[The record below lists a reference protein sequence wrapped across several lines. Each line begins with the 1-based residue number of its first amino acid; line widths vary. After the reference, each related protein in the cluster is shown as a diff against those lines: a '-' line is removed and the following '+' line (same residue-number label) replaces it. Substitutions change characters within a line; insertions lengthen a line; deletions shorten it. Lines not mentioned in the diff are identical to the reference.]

1 MFRVGIIGSENSHAM
16 AFSEIF
22 NINNKEQYPDIQVVA
37 IFGEDQAASEAVRD
51 KCGAEIMTPEE
62 MLGKVDAVMVTSR
75 DGALHAKYA
84 KPFIEAG
91 IPAFVDKPLT
101 RNLEEAIE
109 LMRLAR
115 DKQVPIVGGSSLKY
129 PEDLQEL
136 KKVIE
141 EGELRGADLAAPVS
155 MENPYGGF
163 FFYASHLVEMTMAIF
178 GSNPQKV
185 SACRTAD
192 SVTATVRFE
201 NCDVTNHF
209 NEGNYH
215 YSATIYTKQQTVF
228 KELDVS
234 KIYQHECDAFAHMLR
249 TGEMEQT
256 YEELVMPVAYIA
268 AIEKA
273 YETGEEQI
281 IPEIR
286 L

>member
-37 IFGEDQAASEAVRD
+37 IYGEDQAASEAVRD
-51 KCGAEIMTPEE
+51 KCGVEIMNPEE
-62 MLGKVDAVMVTSR
+62 MLGKVDAIMVTSR
-75 DGALHAKYA
+75 DGALHAGYA

-101 RNLEEAIE
+101 RDVDEAIA
-109 LMRLAR
+109 LMRLA
-115 DKQVPIVGGSSLKY
+115 KEKKVPIVGGSSLKY

-136 KKVIE
+136 KNVIAA
-141 EGELRGADLAAPVS
+141 GEVRGADLAAPVS
-155 MENPYGGF
+155 MDNPYGGF

-178 GSNPQKV
+178 GSQPRKI
-185 SACRTAD
+185 SAYRTAD
-192 SVTATVRFE
+192 SVTAMVRFD

-209 NEGNYH
+209 NEGNYR
-215 YSATIYTKQQTVF
+215 YSATIYTKDQTVF

-234 KIYQHECDAFAHMLR
+234 KIYQHECDAFARMLR

-281 IPEIR
+281 INEIC

>member
-1 MFRVGIIGSENSHAM
+1 MFRVGIIGSENSHAL

-37 IFGEDQAASEAVRD
+37 IYGEDQAASEAVRD
-51 KCGAEIMTPEE
+51 KCGVEIMNPEE
-62 MLGKVDAVMVTSR
+62 MLGKVDAIMVTSR
-75 DGALHAKYA
+75 DGALHAGYA

-101 RNLEEAIE
+101 RDVDEAIA
-109 LMRLAR
+109 LMRLA
-115 DKQVPIVGGSSLKY
+115 KEKKVPIVGGSSLKY

-136 KKVIE
+136 KKVIAA
-141 EGELRGADLAAPVS
+141 GEVRGADLAAPVS
-155 MENPYGGF
+155 MDNPYGGF

-178 GSNPQKV
+178 GSQPRKI
-185 SACRTAD
+185 SAYRTAD
-192 SVTATVRFE
+192 SVTAMVRFD

-209 NEGNYH
+209 NEGNYR
-215 YSATIYTKQQTVF
+215 YSATIYTKDQTVF

-234 KIYQHECDAFAHMLR
+234 KIYQHECDAFARMLR

-281 IPEIR
+281 INEIC

>member
-22 NINNKEQYPDIQVVA
+22 NLNNKEQYPDIQVVA
-37 IFGEDQAASEAVRD
+37 IYGEDQAASEAVRD
-51 KCGAEIMTPEE
+51 KCGAVIMTPEE

-84 KPFIEAG
+84 RPFIEAG

-101 RNLEEAIE
+101 RDVEDAVE
-109 LMRLAR
+109 LMRLA
-115 DKQVPIVGGSSLKY
+115 KEKGVPIVGGSSLKY
-129 PEDLQEL
+129 PEDLQGL
-136 KKVIE
+136 KAVVE
-141 EGELRGADLAAPVS
+141 QGELRGADLAAPVS
-155 MENPYGGF
+155 LVNDYGGF
-163 FFYASHLVEMTMAIF
+163 FFYAAHLVEMTMAIF

-185 SACRTAD
+185 TAYRTKDA
-192 SVTATVRFE
+192 VTATVRFDGF
-201 NCDVTNHF
+201 DVTNHF

-215 YSATIYTKQQTVF
+215 YSATIYTKDQTVF

-234 KIYQHECDAFAHMLR
+234 KIYQHECDAFARMLR

-273 YETGEEQI
+273 YETGEEQKI
-281 IPEIR
+281 EPIQI
-286 L
+286 

>member
-37 IFGEDQAASEAVRD
+37 IYGEDQAASEAVRD
-51 KCGAEIMTPEE
+51 KCGVEIMSPEE
-62 MLGKVDAVMVTSR
+62 MLGKVDAIMVTSR
-75 DGALHAKYA
+75 DGALHAGYA

-101 RNLEEAIE
+101 RDVDEAIA
-109 LMRLAR
+109 LMRLA
-115 DKQVPIVGGSSLKY
+115 KEKKVPIVGGSSLKY
-129 PEDLQEL
+129 PEDLQDL
-136 KKVIE
+136 KNVIAA
-141 EGELRGADLAAPVS
+141 GEVRGADLAAPVS
-155 MENPYGGF
+155 MDNPYGGF

-178 GSNPQKV
+178 GSQPRKI
-185 SACRTAD
+185 SAYRTAD
-192 SVTATVRFE
+192 SVTAMVRFDD
-201 NCDVTNHF
+201 CDVTNHF
-209 NEGNYH
+209 NEGNYR
-215 YSATIYTKQQTVF
+215 YSATIYTKDQTVF

-234 KIYQHECDAFAHMLR
+234 KIYQHECDAFARMLR

-281 IPEIR
+281 INEIC

>member
-37 IFGEDQAASEAVRD
+37 IYGEDQAASEAVRD
-51 KCGAEIMTPEE
+51 KCGVEIMTPEE
-62 MLGKVDAVMVTSR
+62 MLGKVDAIMVTSR
-75 DGALHAKYA
+75 DGALHAGYA

-101 RNLEEAIE
+101 RDVDEAIA
-109 LMRLAR
+109 LMRLA
-115 DKQVPIVGGSSLKY
+115 KEKKVPIVGGSSLKY

-136 KKVIE
+136 KKVIAA
-141 EGELRGADLAAPVS
+141 GEVRGADLAAPVS
-155 MENPYGGF
+155 MDNPYGGF

-178 GSNPQKV
+178 GSQPRKI
-185 SACRTAD
+185 SAYRTAD
-192 SVTATVRFE
+192 SVTAMVRFDD
-201 NCDVTNHF
+201 CDVTNHF
-209 NEGNYH
+209 NEGNYR
-215 YSATIYTKQQTVF
+215 YSATIYTKDQTVF

-234 KIYQHECDAFAHMLR
+234 KIYQHECDAFARMLR

-281 IPEIR
+281 INEIC

>member
-22 NINNKEQYPDIQVVA
+22 NLSQKESYPDIQVVA
-37 IFGEDQAASEAVRD
+37 ICGEDEAASEAVRD
-51 KCGAEIMTPEE
+51 KCGVSIMTPEE
-62 MLGKVDAVMVTSR
+62 MLGNVDAIMVTSR

-101 RNLEEAIE
+101 RNVEEACA
-109 LMRLAR
+109 LMRLA
-115 DKQVPIVGGSSLKY
+115 KEKGVPVVGGSSLKY
-129 PEDLQEL
+129 PEDLQAL
-136 KKVIE
+136 KEIVEK
-141 EGELRGADLAAPVS
+141 GEVRGADLAAPVS
-155 MENPYGGF
+155 LVNDYGGF

-178 GSNPQKV
+178 GSKPRKV
-185 SACRTAD
+185 KACRTAD
-192 SVTATVRFE
+192 SVTALVRFDQ
-201 NCDVTNHF
+201 CDVTNHF

-215 YSATIYTKQQTVF
+215 YSATIYTKDQSVF

-234 KIYQHECDAFAHMLR
+234 KIYQHECDAFANMLR
-249 TGEMEQT
+249 SGEMDQT

-268 AIEKA
+268 AIEKS
-273 YETGEEQI
+273 YETGEEQEIQEI
-281 IPEIR
+281 I

>member
-1 MFRVGIIGSENSHAM
+1 MYRVGIIGSENSHAM

-22 NINNKEQYPDIQVVA
+22 NLNNKEQYPDIQVVA
-37 IFGEDQAASEAVRD
+37 IYGEDQAASEAVRD
-51 KCGAEIMTPEE
+51 KCGAFIMTPEE
-62 MLGKVDAVMVTSR
+62 MLGNVDAVMVTSR

-84 KPFIEAG
+84 RPFIEAG

-101 RNLEEAIE
+101 RDVEDAIE
-109 LMRLAR
+109 LMRLA
-115 DKQVPIVGGSSLKY
+115 KEKGVPIVGGSSLKY
-129 PEDLQEL
+129 PEDLQGL
-136 KKVIE
+136 KAVVE
-141 EGELRGADLAAPVS
+141 QGELRGADLAAPVS
-155 MENPYGGF
+155 LVNDYGGF
-163 FFYASHLVEMTMAIF
+163 FFYAAHLVEMTMAIF

-185 SACRTAD
+185 TAYRTKDA
-192 SVTATVRFE
+192 VTATVRFDGF
-201 NCDVTNHF
+201 DVINHF

-215 YSATIYTKQQTVF
+215 YSATIYTKDQTVF

-234 KIYQHECDAFAHMLR
+234 KIYQHECDAFARMLR

-273 YETGEEQI
+273 YETGEEQKIEI
-281 IPEIR
+281 IH

>member
-22 NINNKEQYPDIQVVA
+22 NLNNKEQYPDIQVVA
-37 IFGEDQAASEAVRD
+37 IYGEDQAVSEAVRD
-51 KCGAEIMTPEE
+51 KCGTVIMTPEE

-84 KPFIEAG
+84 RPFIEAG

-101 RNLEEAIE
+101 REVEDAVE
-109 LMRLAR
+109 LMRLA
-115 DKQVPIVGGSSLKY
+115 KEKGVPIVGGSSLKY
-129 PEDLQEL
+129 PEDLQGL
-136 KKVIE
+136 KAVVE
-141 EGELRGADLAAPVS
+141 QGELRGADLAAPVS
-155 MENPYGGF
+155 LVNDYGGF
-163 FFYASHLVEMTMAIF
+163 FFYAAHLVEMTMAIF

-185 SACRTAD
+185 TAYRTKDA
-192 SVTATVRFE
+192 VTATVRFDGF
-201 NCDVTNHF
+201 DVTNHF

-215 YSATIYTKQQTVF
+215 YSATIYTKDQTVF

-234 KIYQHECDAFAHMLR
+234 KIYQHECDAFVRMLR

-273 YETGEEQI
+273 YETGEEQKI
-281 IPEIR
+281 EPILI
-286 L
+286 

>member
-37 IFGEDQAASEAVRD
+37 IYGEDQAASEAVRD
-51 KCGAEIMTPEE
+51 KCGVEIMNPEE
-62 MLGKVDAVMVTSR
+62 MLGKVDAIMVTSR
-75 DGALHAKYA
+75 DGALHAGYA

-101 RNLEEAIE
+101 RDVDEAIA
-109 LMRLAR
+109 LMRLA
-115 DKQVPIVGGSSLKY
+115 KEKKVPIVGGSSLKY

-136 KKVIE
+136 KKVIAA
-141 EGELRGADLAAPVS
+141 GEVRGADLAAPVS
-155 MENPYGGF
+155 MDNPYGGF

-178 GSNPQKV
+178 GSQPRKI
-185 SACRTAD
+185 SAYRTAD
-192 SVTATVRFE
+192 SVTAMVRFDD
-201 NCDVTNHF
+201 CDVTNHF
-209 NEGNYH
+209 NEGNYR
-215 YSATIYTKQQTVF
+215 YSATIYTKDQTVF

-234 KIYQHECDAFAHMLR
+234 KIYQHECDAFARMLR

-281 IPEIR
+281 INEIC

>member
-22 NINNKEQYPDIQVVA
+22 NLNNKEQYPDIQVVA
-37 IFGEDQAASEAVRD
+37 IYGEDQAVSEAVRD
-51 KCGAEIMTPEE
+51 KCGTVIMTPEE
-62 MLGKVDAVMVTSR
+62 MLGNVDAVMVTSR

-84 KPFIEAG
+84 RPFIEAG

-101 RNLEEAIE
+101 REVEDAVE
-109 LMRLAR
+109 LMRLA
-115 DKQVPIVGGSSLKY
+115 KEKGVPIVGGSSLKY
-129 PEDLQEL
+129 PEDLQGL
-136 KKVIE
+136 KAVVE
-141 EGELRGADLAAPVS
+141 QGELRGADLAAPVS
-155 MENPYGGF
+155 LVNDYGGF
-163 FFYASHLVEMTMAIF
+163 FFYAAHLVEMTMAIF

-185 SACRTAD
+185 TAYRTKDA
-192 SVTATVRFE
+192 VTATVRFDGF
-201 NCDVTNHF
+201 DVTNHF

-215 YSATIYTKQQTVF
+215 YSATIYTKDQTVF

-234 KIYQHECDAFAHMLR
+234 KIYQHECDAFVRMLR

-273 YETGEEQI
+273 YETGEEQKI
-281 IPEIR
+281 EPILI
-286 L
+286 

>member
-22 NINNKEQYPDIQVVA
+22 NLNNKERYPDIQVVA
-37 IFGEDQAASEAVRD
+37 IYGEDQAASEAVRD
-51 KCGAEIMTPEE
+51 KCGAVIMTPEE
-62 MLGKVDAVMVTSR
+62 MLGNVDAVMVTSR

-84 KPFIEAG
+84 RPFIEAG

-101 RNLEEAIE
+101 RDVEDAVE
-109 LMRLAR
+109 LMRLA
-115 DKQVPIVGGSSLKY
+115 KEKGVPIVGGSSLKY
-129 PEDLQEL
+129 PEDLQGL
-136 KKVIE
+136 KAVVE
-141 EGELRGADLAAPVS
+141 QGELRGADLAAPVS
-155 MENPYGGF
+155 LVNDYGGF
-163 FFYASHLVEMTMAIF
+163 FFYAAHLVEMTMAIF

-185 SACRTAD
+185 TAYRTKDA
-192 SVTATVRFE
+192 VTATVRFDGF
-201 NCDVTNHF
+201 DVTNHF

-215 YSATIYTKQQTVF
+215 YSATIYTKDQTVF

-234 KIYQHECDAFAHMLR
+234 KIYQHECDAFARMLR

-273 YETGEEQI
+273 YETGEEQKI
-281 IPEIR
+281 ESIQI
-286 L
+286 

>member
-22 NINNKEQYPDIQVVA
+22 NLNNKDQYPDIQVVA
-37 IFGEDQAASEAVRD
+37 IYGEDKAASEAVRD
-51 KCGAEIMTPEE
+51 KCGVEIMTPEE
-62 MLGKVDAVMVTSR
+62 MLGKVDAIMVTSR
-75 DGALHAKYA
+75 DGALHAGYA

-101 RNLEEAIE
+101 RDVEEASA
-109 LMRLAR
+109 LMRLA
-115 DKQVPIVGGSSLKY
+115 KEKGVPIVGGSSLKY
-129 PEDLQEL
+129 PEDLAAL
-136 KKVIE
+136 KEVVKK
-141 EGELRGADLAAPVS
+141 GEVRGADLAAPVS
-155 MENPYGGF
+155 LVNDYGGF

-178 GSNPQKV
+178 GSQPRKIW
-185 SACRTAD
+185 ACRTQD
-192 SVTATVRFE
+192 SVTATVRFDQ
-201 NCDVTNHF
+201 CDVTNHF

-215 YSATIYTKQQTVF
+215 YSATIYTKDQTIF

-234 KIYQHECDAFAHMLR
+234 KIYQHECDAFAKMLR
-249 TGEMEQT
+249 TGKMEQT

-273 YETGEEQI
+273 YETGEEQ
-281 IPEIR
+281 EIAEIQ

>member
-37 IFGEDQAASEAVRD
+37 IYGEDQAASEAVRD

-62 MLGKVDAVMVTSR
+62 MLGKVDAIMVTSR
-75 DGALHAKYA
+75 DGALHAGYA

-101 RNLEEAIE
+101 RDVDEAIA
-109 LMRLAR
+109 LMRLA
-115 DKQVPIVGGSSLKY
+115 KEKKVPIVGGSSLKY
-129 PEDLQEL
+129 PEDLQDL
-136 KKVIE
+136 KNVIAA
-141 EGELRGADLAAPVS
+141 GEVRGADLAAPVS
-155 MENPYGGF
+155 MDNPYGGF

-178 GSNPQKV
+178 GSQPRKI
-185 SACRTAD
+185 SAYRTAD
-192 SVTATVRFE
+192 SVTAMVRFDD
-201 NCDVTNHF
+201 CDVTNHF
-209 NEGNYH
+209 NEGNYR
-215 YSATIYTKQQTVF
+215 YSATIYTKDQTVF

-234 KIYQHECDAFAHMLR
+234 KIYQHECDAFARMLR

-281 IPEIR
+281 INEIC

>member
-37 IFGEDQAASEAVRD
+37 IYGEDQAASEAVRD
-51 KCGAEIMTPEE
+51 KCGVEIMTPEE

-75 DGALHAKYA
+75 DGALHADYA
-84 KPFIEAG
+84 RPFIEAG

-101 RNLEEAIE
+101 RNVKEAIA
-109 LMRLAR
+109 LMRLAKE
-115 DKQVPIVGGSSLKY
+115 KQVPIVGGSSLKY
-129 PEDLQEL
+129 PEDLSIL
-136 KKVIE
+136 KETVKM
-141 EGELRGADLAAPVS
+141 GEVRGADFAAPVS
-155 MENPYGGF
+155 MDNPYGGF
-163 FFYASHLVEMTMAIF
+163 FFYASHLVEMTMAVF
-178 GSNPQKV
+178 GSKPRKV

-192 SVTATVRFE
+192 SVTATIRFDE
-201 NCDVTNHF
+201 CDVTNHF

-215 YSATIYTKQQTVF
+215 YSATIYTKDQTVF

-234 KIYQHECDAFAHMLR
+234 KIYQHECDAFARMLR

-273 YETGEEQI
+273 YETGEEQVI
-281 IPEIR
+281 EEVEV
-286 L
+286 

>member
-22 NINNKEQYPDIQVVA
+22 NLNNKEQYPDIQVVA
-37 IFGEDQAASEAVRD
+37 IYGEDQAASEAVRD
-51 KCGAEIMTPEE
+51 KCGAVIMTPEE

-84 KPFIEAG
+84 RPFIEAG

-101 RNLEEAIE
+101 RDVEDAVE
-109 LMRLAR
+109 LMRLA
-115 DKQVPIVGGSSLKY
+115 KEKGVPIVGGSSLKY
-129 PEDLQEL
+129 PEDLQGL
-136 KKVIE
+136 KAVVE
-141 EGELRGADLAAPVS
+141 QGELRGADLAAPVS
-155 MENPYGGF
+155 LVNDYGGF
-163 FFYASHLVEMTMAIF
+163 FFYAAHLVEMTMAIF

-185 SACRTAD
+185 TAYRTKDA
-192 SVTATVRFE
+192 VTATVRFDGF
-201 NCDVTNHF
+201 DVTNHF

-215 YSATIYTKQQTVF
+215 YSATIYTKDQTVF

-234 KIYQHECDAFAHMLR
+234 KIYQHECDAFARMLR

-273 YETGEEQI
+273 YESGEEQKI
-281 IPEIR
+281 EAIH

>member
-22 NINNKEQYPDIQVVA
+22 NLNNKEQYPDIQVVA
-37 IFGEDQAASEAVRD
+37 IYGEDQTASEAVRD
-51 KCGAEIMTPEE
+51 KCGVEIMTPEE
-62 MLGKVDAVMVTSR
+62 MLSKVDAVMVTSR
-75 DGALHAKYA
+75 DGALHSKYA

-101 RNLEEAIE
+101 CNIEDAIE

-136 KKVIE
+136 KQVINE
-141 EGELRGADLAAPVS
+141 SEIRGADLAAPVS
-155 MENPYGGF
+155 MVNPYGGF
-163 FFYASHLVEMTMAIF
+163 FFYAAHLVEMTMAIF
-178 GSNPQKV
+178 GSKPQRV
-185 SACRTAD
+185 SACRTKD

-201 NCDVTNHF
+201 KCDVTNHF

-215 YSATIYTKQQTVF
+215 YSATIYTKDKTVF

-249 TGEMEQT
+249 SGEMEQT

-268 AIEKA
+268 AIQKA

-281 IPEIR
+281 IQEIH

>member
-1 MFRVGIIGSENSHAM
+1 
-16 AFSEIF
+16 
-22 NINNKEQYPDIQVVA
+22 
-37 IFGEDQAASEAVRD
+37 
-51 KCGAEIMTPEE
+51 
-62 MLGKVDAVMVTSR
+62 MLGKVDAIMVTSR
-75 DGALHAKYA
+75 DGALHADYVR
-84 KPFIEAG
+84 PFIEAG
-91 IPAFVDKPLT
+91 IPAFIDKPLT
-101 RNLEEAIE
+101 RNVEEAVA

-115 DKQVPIVGGSSLKY
+115 DKNVPIVGGSSLKY

-136 KKVIE
+136 KSVVE
-141 EGELRGADLAAPVS
+141 EGQLRGADLAAPVS
-155 MENPYGGF
+155 MDNPYGGF

-178 GSNPQKV
+178 GSNPMKV
-185 SACRTAD
+185 TACRTKD
-192 SVTATVRFE
+192 SVTATVRFA

-215 YSATIYTKQQTVF
+215 YSATIYTKEKTVF
-228 KELDVS
+228 KDLDVS

-249 TGEMEQT
+249 SGEMEQS

-281 IPEIR
+281 IQPIQ

>member
-37 IFGEDQAASEAVRD
+37 VWGEDMAASEAVRD
-51 KCGAEIMTPEE
+51 KCGVEIMSPEE
-62 MLGKVDAVMVTSR
+62 MLGNVDAIMVTSR
-75 DGALHAKYA
+75 DGALHAGYA

-101 RNLEEAIE
+101 RNIEEAIE
-109 LMRLAR
+109 LMRLA
-115 DKQVPIVGGSSLKY
+115 KEKKVPIVGGSSLKY
-129 PEDLQEL
+129 PEDLQIL
-136 KKVIE
+136 KNAIAS
-141 EGELRGADLAAPVS
+141 GEVRGADLAAPVS
-155 MENPYGGF
+155 MDNPYGGF

-178 GSNPQKV
+178 GSEPKKV
-185 SACRTAD
+185 TAYRTAD
-192 SVTATVRFE
+192 SVTASVRFDK
-201 NCDVTNHF
+201 CDVTNHF

-215 YSATIYTKQQTVF
+215 YSATIYTKDRTVF

-234 KIYQHECDAFAHMLR
+234 KIYQHECDAFAKMLR
-249 TGEMEQT
+249 TGKMEQT

-273 YETGEEQI
+273 YETGEEQMI
-281 IPEIR
+281 QTIE